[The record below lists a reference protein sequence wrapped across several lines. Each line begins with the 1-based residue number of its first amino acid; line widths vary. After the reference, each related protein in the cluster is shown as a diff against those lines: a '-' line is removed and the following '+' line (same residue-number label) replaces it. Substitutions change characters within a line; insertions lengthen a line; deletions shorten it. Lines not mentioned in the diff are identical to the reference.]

1 MRIHDVITLIW
12 QIAVTPTLIVTS
24 ENAMLRF
31 TPAERDCYSED
42 EISLKYLPRD
52 HGYRYEMSNCLFES
66 AFENILEK
74 CKCFPGKTL
83 CWEQTWTIYGPQAK
97 CGPRNVFIW
106 PARLIFLIFNQ
117 IFNLSCTYVIWNS
130 VYAIYNNT

>member
-1 MRIHDVITLIW
+1 MPISF

-24 ENAMLRF
+24 ENAMARF

-66 AFENILEK
+66 AFENILDK
-74 CKCFPGKTL
+74 CKCFPG
-83 CWEQTWTIYGPQAK
+83 
-97 CGPRNVFIW
+97 N
-106 PARLIFLIFNQ
+106 
-117 IFNLSCTYVIWNS
+117 
-130 VYAIYNNT
+130 